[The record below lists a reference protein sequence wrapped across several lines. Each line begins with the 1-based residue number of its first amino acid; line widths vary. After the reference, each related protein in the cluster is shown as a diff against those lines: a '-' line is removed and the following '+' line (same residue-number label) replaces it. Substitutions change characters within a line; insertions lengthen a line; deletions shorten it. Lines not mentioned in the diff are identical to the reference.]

1 MKHKHGIVC
10 MHRCLNKFTCKRK
23 GSKRCRVAEEAARQP
38 AVCTRQAVLL
48 RSLQSSE
55 ETWAQLAAATGECE
69 ETAGNDLLGQTL
81 LLRSSKG
88 SSCDEKSLVT
98 GLVNIAVVHVGGGQK
113 KRVVPLQKSA
123 TCSQQRRFGAQLSI
137 LRLDHFDLLLDD
149 GIFALQFRLN

>member
-1 MKHKHGIVC
+1 
-10 MHRCLNKFTCKRK
+10 
-23 GSKRCRVAEEAARQP
+23 VAEEAARQP

-88 SSCDEKSLVT
+88 SSNQVS
-98 GLVNIAVVHVGGGQK
+98 
-113 KRVVPLQKSA
+113 VPLLA
-123 TCSQQRRFGAQLSI
+123 
-137 LRLDHFDLLLDD
+137 LLLNQNICSSD
-149 GIFALQFRLN
+149 LN

>member
-98 GLVNIAVVHVGGGQK
+98 GLVNIAVVHVGGRAK
-113 KRVVPLQKSA
+113 KKSCTAAKVCYMFA
-123 TCSQQRRFGAQLSI
+123 TEKIWCAAEHFASRSFRFAP
-137 LRLDHFDLLLDD
+137 
-149 GIFALQFRLN
+149 

>member
-55 ETWAQLAAATGECE
+55 ETWAQLAAATEECE
-69 ETAGNDLLGQTL
+69 GMREMRLRGTIYWVKRSCSAAAKAAAATKKAWSQASSTSLLFMWGEGKKKEL
-81 LLRSSKG
+81 YR
-88 SSCDEKSLVT
+88 CKSLLHVRNRED
-98 GLVNIAVVHVGGGQK
+98 LV
-113 KRVVPLQKSA
+113 RS
-123 TCSQQRRFGAQLSI
+123 
-137 LRLDHFDLLLDD
+137 
-149 GIFALQFRLN
+149 